1 MPIGGLGEVGR
12 NMTLISCGGDR
23 IVVDCGVGF
32 PRRGLGPQGVEQLLP
47 DVEAIGTAPIAAV
60 LLTHGHDDHVAALG
74 HLIRT
79 GAPIGRIV
87 TLPFTAELVR
97 AKLAERELPVPPI
110 LKVNPGQKIT
120 TGAFGIE
127 FVRVSH
133 SIPDAAA
140 IAITTPVGVVIVSG
154 DYKLDTVA
162 ALPSRRADLKR
173 FDALGRAGVLALM
186 ADSTNADKPG
196 RTPTEDATE
205 QPILETVE
213 ACSGR
218 VILTSFAS
226 HIDRL
231 AHAVT
236 AAGATRRRIALLGR
250 SMRRNV
256 GVADQLGELDLPM
269 GSTVPPRELSN
280 VSPRKLM
287 VLCTGSQAERFAVL
301 GRASRAEHPQLTIN
315 GTDTVIFATR
325 PVPGNEEDVEA
336 LQAALLAR
344 GTRIVTHRD
353 AAIHVS
359 GHAGADEVAE
369 LIRLVRPRF
378 LIPMHGE
385 RHMLEAQARIA
396 VERCGMHAEDVL
408 LAEDGDVITLGHGTA
423 EITDHLKV
431 RTIHADADGT
441 PLIDEV

>member
-1 MPIGGLGEVGR
+1 MPIGGLDEVGR

-32 PRRGLGPQGVEQLLP
+32 PRRGAGLQGVEQLLP
-47 DVEAIGTAPIAAV
+47 DVEAIGTGPIAAV

-74 HLIRT
+74 HLIRS

-110 LKVNPGQKIT
+110 LKVSPGQHVT

-140 IAITTPVGVVIVSG
+140 IAITTPVGVVVVSG

-162 ALPSRRADLKR
+162 ALPNRRANRKR
-173 FDALGRAGVLALM
+173 FGELGRAGVLALL
-186 ADSTNADKPG
+186 ADSTNAEKPG
-196 RTPTEDATE
+196 RTATEDSTA

-213 ACSGR
+213 ACAGR

-231 AHAVT
+231 AHAVS
-236 AAGATRRRIALLGR
+236 AAEATRRRIALLGR

-269 GSTVPPRELSN
+269 ASTVPPRELAN
-280 VSPRKLM
+280 VAPRKLM

-315 GTDTVIFATR
+315 GMDTVIFATR

-336 LQAALLAR
+336 LQAALQAR
-344 GTRIVTHRD
+344 GTRIVTHED
-353 AAIHVS
+353 APIHVS
-359 GHAGADEVAE
+359 GHASADEVAD
-369 LIRLVRPRF
+369 LITLLRPRF
-378 LIPMHGE
+378 LVPMHGE
-385 RHMLEAQARIA
+385 REMLEAQGRIA

-408 LAEDGDVITLGHGTA
+408 LATNGDVITLTRGTA
-423 EITDHLKV
+423 EITDHVDV
-431 RTIHADADGT
+431 RTISADADGT